1 MAPARRASAA
11 AAPVPT
17 GLGFLTRWRKPLV
30 LLRGGAIR
38 LPLDPASGRRISD
51 GSNSSAEIKKL
62 TRGVTI
68 EVTNQGDITQV

>member
-51 GSNSSAEIKKL
+51 GSNSSA
-62 TRGVTI
+62 V
-68 EVTNQGDITQV
+68 